1 MVNLSR
7 QLAAGA
13 PTFVRRLSTE
23 VKAAAAPLQED
34 RLYRRLSALGRNP
47 GMVARTINDYIRE
60 GRTIRKVE
68 LERCI
73 NELRKYKRYRDA
85 LEIMEWMEL
94 RKFNFNHSNYAI
106 RLDLTAKA
114 KGIAAAEDYFNSLS
128 PSNVVHCVY
137 GSLLNC
143 YCNEKMADKALDIF
157 AKMVEQRMVL
167 KSLPFNNLMSMYCRL
182 GQYEKVLIL
191 GEEMKKGNVQPD
203 TCTYN
208 LLMNS
213 HANLN
218 DIEGAERV
226 FEEMKLENEKQC
238 NWTSYSNLANIYIK
252 AGYQEKAKL
261 ALINVEKEMDS
272 HDREAYHFLISLYAG
287 VSDLDSVHRVWK
299 TLKSTLAVTTNR
311 SYLVVLQALGNLG
324 DIEGM
329 TKCYK
334 EWEAVCSSYD
344 LKLAVA
350 VIRAYLRH
358 DMGEEAEA
366 VLEVAMRRSEGPFV
380 YAWEQFMIF
389 YLNKNQIRPAL
400 QHMETATSIAHEN
413 KWQPRSETIDKFLNY
428 FKQERDV
435 SLAEEFYHLM
445 KRVNC
450 VDGRLYES
458 LIETYKASGETLLDM
473 RARMEADG
481 VELSSDIE
489 QLLASP

>member
-13 PTFVRRLSTE
+13 PALVRRLSTE
-23 VKAAAAPLQED
+23 VRAAAAPQQED

-47 GMVARTINDYIRE
+47 GMVARTINEYILGGEPSEKLSSR
-60 GRTIRKVE
+60 GVSTNSANINDIAT
-68 LERCI
+68 LSRC
-73 NELRKYKRYRDA
+73 
-85 LEIMEWMEL
+85 IMEWIEL
-94 RKFNFNHSNYAI
+94 RKFNFNHCNYAT

-114 KGIAAAEDYFNSLS
+114 KGIAAAEEYFNSLS
-128 PSNVVHCVY
+128 PSKVVHCVY

-143 YCNEKMADKALDIF
+143 YCNEKMADRALDIF
-157 AKMVEQRMVL
+157 AKMVEQSMVV

-191 GEEMKKGNVQPD
+191 GEEMKKGNIKPD

-226 FEEMKLENEKQC
+226 FEDMKLENGKQC

-252 AGYQEKAKL
+252 VGYQEKAKL
-261 ALINVEKEMDS
+261 ALQNVEKEMDS

-287 VSDLDSVHRVWK
+287 
-299 TLKSTLAVTTNR
+299 
-311 SYLVVLQALGNLG
+311 ALGNLG
-324 DIEGM
+324 DIVGM

-334 EWEAVCSSYD
+334 EWEAVCSSYN

-358 DMGEEAEA
+358 DMGEEAET
-366 VLEVAMRRSEGPFV
+366 VLE
-380 YAWEQFMIF
+380 
-389 YLNKNQIRPAL
+389 IRPAL

-428 FKQERDV
+428 FKQESDV

-450 VDGRLYES
+450 VDSRLYES
-458 LIETYKASGETLLDM
+458 LIETYKASGEAMLNM

-489 QLLASP
+489 QLLPSP